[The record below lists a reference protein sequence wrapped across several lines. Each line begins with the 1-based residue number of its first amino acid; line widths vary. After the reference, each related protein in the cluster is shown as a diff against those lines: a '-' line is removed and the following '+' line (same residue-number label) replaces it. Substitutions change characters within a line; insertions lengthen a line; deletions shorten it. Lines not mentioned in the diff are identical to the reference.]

1 MTEEIRIQK
10 SYIERQLL
18 WISACE
24 DFFKTKDSRIIES
37 MIITTRVFL
46 NKLQIDKARES
57 VQNIFKK
64 YPAIEQMIKEN

>member
-10 SYIERQLL
+10 SYIERQLM

-24 DFFKTKDSRIIES
+24 DFFKAKDSRIIES

-64 YPAIEQMIKEN
+64 YPTIEQMIKEN